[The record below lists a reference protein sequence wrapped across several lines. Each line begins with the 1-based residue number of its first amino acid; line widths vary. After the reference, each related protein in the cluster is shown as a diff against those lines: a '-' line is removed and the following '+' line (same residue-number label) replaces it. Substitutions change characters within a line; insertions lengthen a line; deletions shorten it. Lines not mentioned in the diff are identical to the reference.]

1 MSTIATETA
10 QYANTALPDRPQDGE
25 VIYMDAGGAPQW
37 PLWSRLYD
45 RTAHHEAAL
54 AAHLSWNGDFAVDPG
69 GSNSSFTVRLGTI
82 SGVNIY
88 GATASKVLPYAG
100 GTIGAAQI
108 QGGGNLASSDW
119 YYVYAYN
126 NAGTIAFEISTT
138 EPNGART
145 IKNGDATRAYLGC
158 FPTLSTGAPVPL
170 RASRGRYVYDVGG
183 SAVADMSVVA
193 AGAATAYTSVPCA
206 ALVPPHAR
214 LATLDVRGTLPAGAG
229 VITSAVQVQSY
240 GSTGAMAHV
249 LHNGVGVALEPRSA
263 MFDVVLD
270 ASQRAQYKVVGGANA
285 PTADIYVTGFYE

>member
-25 VIYMDAGGAPQW
+25 VIYMDAGVAPQW

-54 AAHLSWNGDFAVDPG
+54 FGALSWSGDFSVDPG
-69 GSNSSFTVRLGTI
+69 GTNSSFTVRLGTI

-138 EPNGART
+138 APDGPRAT
-145 IKNGDATRAYLGC
+145 KSGDATRRYLGC
-158 FPTLSTGAPVPL
+158 FPTTSAGAPIPL
-170 RASRGRYVYDVGG
+170 RASRGRYVYRHSGSAAADTRVLTGG
-183 SAVADMSVVA
+183 SATSN
-193 AGAATAYTSVPCA
+193 TAVECA
-206 ALVPPHAR
+206 ALVPPHSR
-214 LATLDVRGTLPAGAG
+214 LAK
-229 VITSAVQVQSY
+229 I
-240 GSTGAMAHV
+240 
-249 LHNGVGVALEPRSA
+249 
-263 MFDVVLD
+263 
-270 ASQRAQYKVVGGANA
+270 RAQLTSTAAAFNYAYLRTEGDSGADEHMIPLPNINVADAVYVADIETDADQDIAYRVTNNSGA
-285 PTADIYVTGFYE
+285 PTLTLWVAGFYE